1 VQSGYLTKE
10 DWLIFNGKENALT
23 LDPPIYR
30 GSGAT
35 LAHLMLKNDAGS
47 AITEI
52 DTAASVENSATK
64 IPASSQVYSALSGKS
79 DTTHNHNLA
88 DLTEHS
94 YSSLTDKP
102 TIPTIEDTPTDGH
115 TTIGASSN
123 SVYDHIANT
132 SNPHSVTKAQVG
144 LTNVIDTAQL
154 PASYLETTWTDSDVK
169 VSSSKAMGTKA
180 AALISSHAGVNNAHH
195 NPVSIGTANGLSL
208 STQALS
214 MAASSTS
221 VVGAV
226 QLEDSHT
233 STSTSKAACPKNV
246 KEAYDLANAALPS
259 ANLESSPTN
268 GQTGKAPNSDWA
280 YKIESEACTL
290 SGVKTFGSF
299 PVTPSSAP
307 TANYEVANKKYVDD
321 NAGGGIS
328 EVSEDFTPQLGGD
341 LDQNGHNINITDAG
355 SLITATT
362 LDAALQELAS
372 KEKFIPFDDDK
383 NAWDLT
389 LHASTNGAYV
399 EIDFVHGDLENA
411 TNMATATTEI
421 TTSPSHVVP
430 AGTTKILLHGILAA
444 SSANTSNRI
453 NIFKKGNSNVYMS
466 TFCYPPPT
474 ANYYTP
480 IPAILT
486 LDSNSKAKFLFSLGA
501 GQIYSYWAIKG
512 YWGI

>member
-1 VQSGYLTKE
+1 VFDALA
-10 DWLIFNGKENALT
+10 GKA
-23 LDPPIYR
+23 
-30 GSGAT
+30 AT
-35 LAHLMLKNDAGS
+35 G
-47 AITEI
+47 
-52 DTAASVENSATK
+52 
-64 IPASSQVYSALSGKS
+64 
-79 DTTHNHNLA
+79 HNHNLA

-144 LTNVIDTAQL
+144 LTNVTDTAQL

-180 AALISSHAGVNNAHH
+180 AALISSHAGANNAHH

-221 VVGAV
+221 AVGAV

-290 SGVKTFGSF
+290 SGIKTFNSF
-299 PVTPSSAP
+299 PITPSSAP

-321 NAGGGIS
+321 NAGGGALHYHPLDADDPS
-328 EVSEDFTPQLGGD
+328 GSSHFQFYSGTANTVVSFD
-341 LDQNGHNINITDAG
+341 LIAESYSVDAGSITLEANNLSNINIPV
-355 SLITATT
+355 
-362 LDAALQELAS
+362 AAIRGVQ
-372 KEKFIPFDDDK
+372 IWIDT
-383 NAWDLT
+383 WC
-389 LHASTNGAYV
+389 ST
-399 EIDFVHGDLENA
+399 
-411 TNMATATTEI
+411 
-421 TTSPSHVVP
+421 
-430 AGTTKILLHGILAA
+430 
-444 SSANTSNRI
+444 ANTGNGFEAGFYGISNWRSTLRARCPPVASYEHAI
-453 NIFKKGNSNVYMS
+453 EGIVMTASNKIAIKIRRGAGNVYVS
-466 TFCYPPPT
+466 FQIRG
-474 ANYYTP
+474 YYT
-480 IPAILT
+480 
-486 LDSNSKAKFLFSLGA
+486 
-501 GQIYSYWAIKG
+501 
-512 YWGI
+512 